1 MSKRVFIKSITCIR
15 EEADCDSFVLNEK
28 QKVLSSKWNGSSF
41 MTKQNA
47 MLCMCVEEVL
57 KQANIDSISLKEAG
71 IFIGN
76 GGISPS
82 KKMLTSL
89 IRFSGKD
96 EDIDYECLSQNIDK
110 IPPLE
115 GVRNLPTAADFFLAK
130 NFDIHNVGNPM
141 YLGDD
146 SGLLCLFRAQEN
158 VQLGKI
164 NTAVVAASDHKDR
177 ILQKLFSLTAG
188 MSYCSKNGACAMVI
202 SNMPN
207 DCVGEI
213 LEYYDEWLPE
223 GVDLE
228 EIVSKH
234 LIHFT
239 NKERISQ
246 VVINTKCSDIENR
259 CCAICKQFFPKSIK
273 CFNKYLGYRGTA
285 SGLSNLYLGLSEL
298 KSQESLL
305 LISVNP
311 GGLIGSIVVKKI

>member
-28 QKVLSSKWNGSSF
+28 QKVLSSKLNGSSF

-76 GGISPS
+76 GGIFPS
-82 KKMLTSL
+82 KKMITSL

-158 VQLGKI
+158 IQLGKI
-164 NTAVVAASDHKDR
+164 NTAVVAASR
-177 ILQKLFSLTAG
+177 ILQKLFSLPADV
-188 MSYCSKNGACAMVI
+188 SYCSKNGACAMVI

-259 CCAICKQFFPKSIK
+259 CCVICKQFFPKSIK